1 MMPLTDPLA
10 LPLDGIRVV
19 EASAGTGKTYTI
31 ATLYLRLILERGLAP
46 EAIVVATFTRAA
58 TAELATRLR
67 ARVVRADRLLTDS
80 DPGATRSDDEAED
93 ASVREAIRQAL
104 DQGVALDA
112 LRERAHA
119 AVLALDGAM
128 IGTLHAFCFR
138 ALEEFGFDTGQ
149 GLARREL
156 VEDAGALELEI
167 VRDFWRRGSGDPET
181 AQRLVD
187 GWGSPE
193 TLAQQLRDARWR
205 GRGIAVPAPDDAAL
219 NTGFETARQRIAG
232 WNESVCKAFATELAR
247 CVGTPRTVN
256 ERARMF
262 AALRGWAADGNA
274 DTARST
280 FNAHDAASI
289 TAAALETLQPRGVR
303 PVGQA
308 FDDIEALC
316 AADAA
321 LAEAD
326 ASRTRLPLAELLR
339 EARAYLEA
347 ERPLRLAAQNLVSH
361 DTAIDRLR
369 AALADATRGKAAAAA
384 MRRRWQA
391 ALIDEFQDTDTAQ
404 WEIVRRLFGESTL
417 VVVGD
422 PKQSIYGFRGGDVY
436 AWREAIASSPNAR
449 LTLATSYR
457 SGAGMVA
464 ATSALFAR
472 DGAFI
477 EAGIDCPPG
486 AAADRVA
493 RRALLRGDE
502 TLPGMLFWRFAAT
515 DLGQD
520 DGKPASNARVLAGVE
535 SACVGWIARAL
546 ADPAMRLRGR
556 DGTLQRLRAE
566 HVAVLVNKNEQA
578 ASMQA
583 ALSRAGVPASC
594 NLRASVF
601 ASDEAADLALLLD
614 AVAAPDDLRRTRAAH
629 ASLLL
634 GGDATTIAAGIDD
647 DTKQAE
653 LLEDIAAACTT
664 VRHQGPLPWLH
675 GLIARAA
682 PRLLALPD
690 GERRIANYLQLAELL
705 QDLDAASFGIE
716 DLAAR
721 FARVRVDATDDADS
735 ARLRLDTD
743 TAAVTVS
750 TVHAAKGLEYDIVL
764 LPYAVLGRDP
774 AGSKSSVPRYWH
786 HQGNTARVALGQG
799 TPEAI
804 REIARRE
811 IEAEAIRVLYVAVTR
826 ARALCI
832 VPWGEAN
839 AARFS
844 PLHHLLHGLGRA
856 APLAT
861 DAAGCAAALEEL
873 RERAGGTIGVEALP
887 AGPGRRGA
895 RAQADAASTL
905 AARAFN
911 RAGLER
917 DWQVWSFS
925 RLVRG
930 SGNHASADPQP
941 GAGDADAVATTTT
954 DDDPGIGGARFGTA
968 VHAAFERTDF
978 AAWRDA
984 DDVPDSEQALLVRC
998 LADAG
1003 LAGERGVPPRAVM
1016 LAGDCIRGTL
1026 NAELPCGV
1034 RLCNVAAD
1042 ARRAEIE
1049 FHLALQPARAAD
1061 LYALLHHHGYQQ
1073 ARSGVAPATLHG
1085 LLTGK
1090 IDLTFT
1096 HAGRF
1101 HLIDWKTNRCP
1112 PYDEAALAAEI
1123 ALHDYD
1129 LQWLVYTLA
1138 LHRWLRLQLP
1148 GYAYDRHVGEAYYL
1162 FVRGMAD
1169 GRGIHVDR
1177 PPRELIEAMDAL
1189 FTAHTEGGA

>member
-1 MMPLTDPLA
+1 MMPLTDPLT

-67 ARVVRADRLLTDS
+67 ARVVRADALLAGN
-80 DPGATRSDDEAED
+80 DPAATRSDDEAED

-104 DQGVALDA
+104 DQSVALDT
-112 LRERAHA
+112 LRERAHTA
-119 AVLALDGAM
+119 ALALDGAM

-138 ALEEFGFDTGQ
+138 ALDEFGFDTGQ

-156 VEDAGALELEI
+156 VEDVAALELEI
-167 VRDFWRRGSGDPET
+167 VRDFWRRGSGNPKT

-205 GRGIAVPAPDDAAL
+205 GREASVPKPDDAAL
-219 NTGFETARQRIAG
+219 NAEFEAMRRRIAG
-232 WNESVCKAFATELAR
+232 WNESVCKRFAAELER
-247 CVGTPRTVN
+247 CVETKRTVN
-256 ERARMF
+256 ERTHAF
-262 AALRGWAADGNA
+262 TELRQWAAGNA
-274 DTARST
+274 AR
-280 FNAHDAASI
+280 NAFDAKGAASL
-289 TAAALETLQPRGVR
+289 TADALEDLKPKGER

-308 FDDIEALC
+308 FDDIDSLC

-321 LAEAD
+321 FAEASK
-326 ASRTRLPLAELLR
+326 ARELQPLAELLC
-339 EARAYLEA
+339 EARTYLES

-369 AALADATRGKAAAAA
+369 AALTDATRGKAAAAA
-384 MRRRWQA
+384 MQRRWHA

-404 WEIVRRLFGESTL
+404 WDIVRRLFGESTL

-436 AWREAIASSPNAR
+436 AWREAVAGSPNPR

-477 EAGIDCPPG
+477 EKDIECPPG
-486 AAADRVA
+486 AAAERVA
-493 RRALLRGDE
+493 LRALLRGDE
-502 TLPGMLFWRFAAT
+502 ALPGMLFWRFAAT
-515 DLGQD
+515 DVGQL
-520 DGKPASNARVLAGVE
+520 DGHAASNARVLAGVE
-535 SACVGWIARAL
+535 SACVGWIVRAL
-546 ADPAMRLRGR
+546 ADPAMRLRDR
-556 DGTLQRLRAE
+556 DSSLKKLRAE
-566 HVAVLVNKNEQA
+566 NIAVLVGKNEQA

-583 ALSRAGVPASC
+583 SLSRAGVPASC
-594 NLRASVF
+594 NLRASVY

-614 AVAAPDDLRRTRAAH
+614 AIATPDDLRRARAAR
-629 ASLLL
+629 ASMLL
-634 GGDATTIAAGIDD
+634 GDDAATIAAGVDD
-647 DTKQAE
+647 DAKQAD
-653 LLEDIAAACTT
+653 LLEAIAAASAA
-664 VRHQGPLPWLH
+664 VQHQGPLPWLH
-675 GLIARAA
+675 GLTAQAA

-716 DLAAR
+716 DLATR
-721 FARVRVDATDDADS
+721 FARARADATDDADS

-743 TAAVTVS
+743 AHAVTVS
-750 TVHAAKGLEYDIVL
+750 TVHAAKGLEYDVVL

-774 AGSKSSVPRYWH
+774 AASKATVPLYWH
-786 HQGNTARVALGQG
+786 HAGNAARVALGQG
-799 TPEAI
+799 TPAAI
-804 REIARRE
+804 REIAQRE
-811 IEAEAIRVLYVAVTR
+811 IEAETIRVLYVAVTR

-844 PLHHLLHGLGRA
+844 PLHHLLHVLGHA
-856 APLAT
+856 TPLAT
-861 DAAGCAAALEEL
+861 DAAGCAAALEAL
-873 RERAGGTIGVEALP
+873 RERAGAAVGVEALP
-887 AGPGRRGA
+887 AGPARRGT
-895 RAQADAASTL
+895 RTEPAAVDGL
-905 AARAFN
+905 AARAFT
-911 RAGLER
+911 RKDLER
-917 DWQVWSFS
+917 DLQVWSFS

-930 SGNHASADPQP
+930 SANQASADPQP
-941 GAGDADAVATTTT
+941 GAGDADAASSS
-954 DDDPGIGGARFGTA
+954 DEDAGIGGARFGTA
-968 VHAAFERTDF
+968 VHTAFERTDF

-984 DDVPDSEQALLVRC
+984 DGVPDSERALLERC
-998 LADAG
+998 LADEG
-1003 LAGERGVPPRAVM
+1003 LAGEHGVSPRAVR
-1016 LAGDCIRGTL
+1016 LTGDCIRDAL

-1034 RLCNVAAD
+1034 RLCGIAAD
-1042 ARRAEIE
+1042 ARKAEIE
-1049 FHLALQPARAAD
+1049 FHLALRPARAAD
-1061 LYALLHHHGYQQ
+1061 LYALLHRHGYQQ

-1112 PYDEAALAAEI
+1112 PYDAAALRTEI

-1129 LQWLVYTLA
+1129 LQWLIYTLA
-1138 LHRWLRLQLP
+1138 LHRWLGQRLP
-1148 GYAYDRHVGEAYYL
+1148 GYDYHRHVGEAYYL

-1189 FTAHTEGGA
+1189 FTTRTEGGA